1 MNIPQLLLEEINL
14 GEKKAEDY
22 YRIYSKE
29 ELDSALEELKKSDQE
44 ILCEYSAEKMNE
56 LFIQKSFEK
65 KNAPGL
71 TNSASSAEK
80 KAPSSKKIFA
90 FINSSVIRYAA
101 AAVFVLALASPLA
114 VKMINPSEAESQ
126 TGTERVKGS
135 VNRHHQI
142 RLYRQ
147 SGENAILLQNG
158 SKARE
163 NDLIQIAYIPG
174 EYEYGVIFSIDGN
187 NNITKH
193 FPEDSLHSVK
203 LEKTGAEVPLS
214 FSYSL
219 DDAPDYECF
228 IFVASKNEF
237 DLSDIEKIDSSKL
250 SVSFLKKGS
259 YLPENCDGSIFVLK
273 K

>member
-1 MNIPQLLLEEINL
+1 MKIPQLLLEEINL

-22 YRIYSKE
+22 YDKYSKE
-29 ELDSALEELKKSDQE
+29 EFDSALEELRKSDQE
-44 ILCEYSAEKMNE
+44 ILDEYSAEKMNE
-56 LFIQKSFEK
+56 LFVRKSFEK
-65 KNAPGL
+65 KNEALLNAG
-71 TNSASSAEK
+71 AGK
-80 KAPSSKKIFA
+80 KSSKKILT
-90 FINSSVIRYAA
+90 FINPAFIRYAA

-114 VKMINPSEAESQ
+114 VKMMNPSAGESQ
-126 TGTERVKGS
+126 TGKERVKGS
-135 VNRHHQI
+135 VNSHHQI

-147 SGENAILLQNG
+147 AGSDAVLLKNG
-158 SKARE
+158 SKAKE

-187 NNITKH
+187 KNLTKH
-193 FPEDSLHSVK
+193 FPEDSLHSAK

-237 DLSDIEKIDSSKL
+237 DLSQIEKIDSSKL